1 MTEIVKPFMI
11 IDTITEAEG
20 NTGVWFWAQ
29 KTTHATEGTTTHRMR
44 TYLSV
49 EPDEDVDAVIYAFL
63 EPGGWV

>member
-29 KTTHATEGTTTHRMR
+29 KTTYAAEGTTTHRMR